1 MASKDDS
8 QVFVFGHMEYDRDTL
23 KKEYERDLKKGLP
36 IQKPYSYF
44 ADKSCEKVKMN
55 WTSTA
60 NLFYNNWLNY
70 CVYQVTPYR
79 FED

>member
-1 MASKDDS
+1 
-8 QVFVFGHMEYDRDTL
+8 MEYDRDTL
-23 KKEYERDLKKGLP
+23 NNESERDLAKGLP
-36 IQKPYSYF
+36 IGKPFSYF
-44 ADKSCEKVKMN
+44 ADKGCNRVKMN

-79 FED
+79 FEN